1 MTGEPPGLFGTCSK
15 EPSIRDATCNEDRF
29 IFVQRRTAHHTRR
42 FAYSR
47 NGAPSHL
54 RNIALHSLLFFGD
67 LCERAFKPQ
76 HPRKGT
82 SVAGAVI

>member
-29 IFVQRRTAHHTRR
+29 VFVQRRTAHHTCR

-47 NGAPSHL
+47 DGAPSHL
-54 RNIALHSLLFFGD
+54 RNISLPPSFSLGMCVDALSHRNIHARG
-67 LCERAFKPQ
+67 R
-76 HPRKGT
+76 G
-82 SVAGAVI
+82 